1 MNILNTFQYHINNI
15 LNYHLKK
22 YLKKKKLSLKTNI
35 QCKINKN
42 STLIL
47 INKET
52 LTLSPSNNNNSN
64 NNKWKNPKIKKW
76 NIMTYKSKENSNSH
90 LTQHSTWYLYYQI
103 NSEKANQMKTN
114 SKIYKTKTL

>member
-1 MNILNTFQYHINNI
+1 MAYSIGRKKIYSYNNIHIMNILNTFQYHINNI

-64 NNKWKNPKIKKW
+64 NNK
-76 NIMTYKSKENSNSH
+76 
-90 LTQHSTWYLYYQI
+90 
-103 NSEKANQMKTN
+103 
-114 SKIYKTKTL
+114 